1 MAIVKTGSK
10 PRPREPE
17 PREEKKSKRRK
28 HDLLKEDWGEEKD
41 EKEPRQLAA
50 NSEGNQ
56 TQIGG
61 STSKAINNQACN
73 LRLPIPVKTNLQ
85 EGAPPTQ
92 VCPSGGNLCEGSLG
106 GVTGEG
112 GHSKPSPIHKEKGT
126 PECEIEK
133 DTRKCITHQCEVQI
147 LNIPTRKWLRN
158 EKTKCYSWRKVN
170 TTKYICRVR
179 KEASRSPDIS
189 TSSSISSDLVTLDGA
204 GIGDFSTGDFL
215 NTVNLASGGK
225 DRCESER
232 LEMI

>member
-1 MAIVKTGSK
+1 MEQVLETTINTWEVDKTKWKAMEQKKYGMAKTGSN

-106 GVTGEG
+106 GWLGRGVT
-112 GHSKPSPIHKEKGT
+112 P
-126 PECEIEK
+126 
-133 DTRKCITHQCEVQI
+133 
-147 LNIPTRKWLRN
+147 
-158 EKTKCYSWRKVN
+158 
-170 TTKYICRVR
+170 
-179 KEASRSPDIS
+179 
-189 TSSSISSDLVTLDGA
+189 DLVPY
-204 GIGDFSTGDFL
+204 
-215 NTVNLASGGK
+215 
-225 DRCESER
+225 
-232 LEMI
+232 